1 MKMRDFALAFA
12 CGAVLWACTPNPPAP
27 QSTGPATEV
36 PCGPGPQPNGD
47 PCP

>member
-1 MKMRDFALAFA
+1 MKMRTFAFAFA
-12 CGAVLWACTPNPPAP
+12 CAAALYACTHTPPQP
-27 QSTGPATEV
+27 TGPVTEI

>member
-1 MKMRDFALAFA
+1 MKKRAFALAALCAFA
-12 CGAVLWACTPNPPAP
+12 LTACADNPAP
-27 QSTGPATEV
+27 QPTGPVTEI

>member
-1 MKMRDFALAFA
+1 MKKRAYALAIA
-12 CGAVLWACTPNPPAP
+12 CALTLVGCTADAPPQP
-27 QSTGPATEV
+27 TGPVKEV